1 MTWITFIG
9 FIPAIIL
16 FLTPAGCALWVI
28 FAYDRE
34 YNRIVKTLIRGGMI
48 ELNCEYT
55 VRAGNLQ
62 IWVGNW
68 PYAYGYPWG
77 CGVSEHLRISFPTKC
92 ALRRHIKLLSSVKV
106 LEKARGAA

>member
-1 MTWITFIG
+1 MTVFGYI
-9 FIPAIIL
+9 AIVMGVSPL
-16 FLTPAGCALWVI
+16 LTMIAVVVWRA
-28 FAYDRE
+28 FSYDRE

-48 ELNCEYT
+48 ELYSAYS
-55 VRAGNLQ
+55 VKAGNLQ

-68 PYAYGYPWG
+68 PYQYGNPWG
-77 CGVSEHLRISFPTKC
+77 CGVSEDLRISFPTKC

>member
-1 MTWITFIG
+1 M
-9 FIPAIIL
+9 
-16 FLTPAGCALWVI
+16 

-48 ELNCEYT
+48 ELYSAYS
-55 VRAGNLQ
+55 VKAGNLQ

-68 PYAYGYPWG
+68 PYQYGSPWG
-77 CGVSEHLRISFPTKC
+77 CGVSEDLRISYLTKC
-92 ALRRHIKLLSSVKV
+92 ALRRHIKLLSSVKA